1 MNRLLAV
8 LGVIVAVVGVIAYA
22 TLYTVHQ
29 TKQALVLQLGEV
41 VKTVSEPGIHL
52 KWPFVQ
58 NVIFL
63 DKRILAF
70 DTPPEEVIASDQK
83 RIVVDAF
90 SRFKITDPLKFYQS
104 VNNLSVARARLST
117 LINSSI
123 REVLGAEEFLTVL
136 SGERVTLMRSIRD
149 AVNAE
154 AVNLGITIVDVRIKR
169 ADLPPENSQ
178 AIYRRM
184 QTERERQA
192 KEARAL
198 GAEEGLRIR
207 ARADRDR
214 TVLLAD
220 ASKLGEIL
228 RGEGD
233 GARARIFNEAAK
245 RDPKFYAFYRSLQA
259 YRTALGGEDT
269 TLVIAPDSDFFEFFG
284 SISGL
289 AGSRGDGRQPAQAN
303 D

>member
-1 MNRLLAV
+1 MNRALAV
-8 LGVIVAVVGVIAYA
+8 LGVIVAVGGVIAYSL
-22 TLYTVHQ
+22 LYTIHQ
-29 TKQALVLQLGEV
+29 TKQALILQFGEV
-41 VKTVSEPGIHL
+41 VEMVDQPGLHW
-52 KWPFVQ
+52 KVPFVQ
-58 NVIFL
+58 NVVYL

-136 SGERVTLMRSIRD
+136 SGERVTLMARIKD
-149 AVNAE
+149 AVNQQAAE
-154 AVNLGITIVDVRIKR
+154 LGITIVDVRIKR

-184 QTERERQA
+184 QTEREREA
-192 KEARAL
+192 KEARAK
-198 GAEEGLRIR
+198 GAEQGLRIR

-220 ASKLGEIL
+220 AQKLADIL

-233 GARARIFNEAAK
+233 GARARIFNEAAG

-269 TLVIAPDSDFFEFFG
+269 TLVISPDSDFFEFFG

-289 AGSRGDGRQPAQAN
+289 TGGGRQPAQAN

>member
-1 MNRLLAV
+1 MNRVLAI

-29 TKQALVLQLGEV
+29 TKQALILQFGKV
-41 VKTVSEPGIHL
+41 VRMVDTPGLHYKT
-52 KWPFVQ
+52 PFIQ
-58 NVIFL
+58 NVVYL

-104 VNNLSVARARLST
+104 VGNVAVARARLST
-117 LINSSI
+117 LINSNI
-123 REVLGAEEFLTVL
+123 RQVLGAEEFLTVL
-136 SGERVTLMRSIRD
+136 SGERVILMHAIRD
-149 AVNAE
+149 GVNEQAAE
-154 AVNLGITIVDVRIKR
+154 LGITIVDVRIKR

-184 QTERERQA
+184 QTEREREA
-192 KEARAL
+192 KEARAR

-214 TVLLAD
+214 TVLVADARKLAD
-220 ASKLGEIL
+220 IL

-233 GARARIFNEAAK
+233 GARARIFNEAAS

-259 YRTALGGEDT
+259 YRAALGGEDT
-269 TLVIAPDSDFFEFFG
+269 TLVISPDSDFFELFG
-284 SISGL
+284 NISGL
-289 AGSRGDGRQPAQAN
+289 TGSRGAGRTPAQAN

>member
-1 MNRLLAV
+1 MNRALAII
-8 LGVIVAVVGVIAYA
+8 GIIVAIVGFIAYSA
-22 TLYTVHQ
+22 LYTVHQ
-29 TKQALVLQLGEV
+29 TKQALVLQFGEV
-41 VKTVSEPGIHL
+41 IKTVTEPGLWVKI
-52 KWPFVQ
+52 PFIQ
-58 NVIFL
+58 NVTYL

-70 DTPPEEVIASDQK
+70 DTPPEEVIAADQK

-90 SRFKITDPLKFYQS
+90 SRFRISDPLKFYQA
-104 VNNLSVARARLST
+104 VGNIDVAEARLST
-117 LINSSI
+117 LINSSL
-123 REVLGAEEFLTVL
+123 RQVLGAEEFASVL
-136 SGERVTLMRSIRD
+136 SGERVDLMRAIKD
-149 AVNAE
+149 AVNAQ

-184 QTERERQA
+184 QTEREREA
-192 KEARAL
+192 KEARAM
-198 GAEEGLRIR
+198 GAEEAFRIR

-220 ASKLGEIL
+220 ARKLGEIL

-233 GARARIFNEAAK
+233 GARARIFNEAAS

-259 YRTALGGEDT
+259 YRAALHSDDT
-269 TLVIAPDSDFFEFFG
+269 TLVLSPDSDFFEFFG
-284 SISGL
+284 SFSSVVTG
-289 AGSRGDGRQPAQAN
+289 GGRPAAPS

>member
-1 MNRLLAV
+1 MAETIRQS
-8 LGVIVAVVGVIAYA
+8 I
-22 TLYTVHQ
+22 
-29 TKQALVLQLGEV
+29 
-41 VKTVSEPGIHL
+41 
-52 KWPFVQ
+52 
-58 NVIFL
+58 
-63 DKRILAF
+63 R
-70 DTPPEEVIASDQK
+70 QK
-83 RIVVDAF
+83 I
-90 SRFKITDPLKFYQS
+90 
-104 VNNLSVARARLST
+104 VNNLPVARARLST

-136 SGERVTLMRSIRD
+136 SGERVTLMARIKD
-149 AVNAE
+149 AVNQQAAE
-154 AVNLGITIVDVRIKR
+154 LGITIVDVRIKR

-184 QTERERQA
+184 QTEREREA
-192 KEARAL
+192 KEARAK
-198 GAEEGLRIR
+198 GAEQGLRIR

-220 ASKLGEIL
+220 AQKLADIL

-233 GARARIFNEAAK
+233 GARARIFNEAAG

-259 YRTALGGEDT
+259 YRAALGGEDT
-269 TLVIAPDSDFFEFFG
+269 TLVISPDSDFFEFFG

-289 AGSRGDGRQPAQAN
+289 AGGRRPAEAK

>member
-1 MNRLLAV
+1 MNRVLAV
-8 LGVIVAVVGVIAYA
+8 FGVIVAVVGVIAYSL
-22 TLYTVHQ
+22 LYTVHQ
-29 TKQALVLQLGEV
+29 TKQALILQFGEV
-41 VKTVSEPGIHL
+41 VGMVDEPGLHWKI
-52 KWPFVQ
+52 PFVQ
-58 NVIFL
+58 NVEFL

-136 SGERVTLMRSIRD
+136 SGERVTLMARIKD
-149 AVNAE
+149 AVNQQAAE
-154 AVNLGITIVDVRIKR
+154 LGITIVDVRIKR

-184 QTERERQA
+184 QTEREREA
-192 KEARAL
+192 KEARAK
-198 GAEEGLRIR
+198 GAEQGLRIR

-220 ASKLGEIL
+220 AQKLADIL

-233 GARARIFNEAAK
+233 GARARIFNEAAG

-259 YRTALGGEDT
+259 YRAALGGEDT
-269 TLVIAPDSDFFEFFG
+269 TLVISPDSDFFEFFG

-289 AGSRGDGRQPAQAN
+289 TGGGRPAQAN

>member
-1 MNRLLAV
+1 MNRILAAI
-8 LGVIVAVVGVIAYA
+8 GIIIAIVGVIAYSMIF
-22 TLYTVHQ
+22 TVHQ
-29 TKQALVLQLGEV
+29 TKQALVLQFGEV
-41 VKTVSEPGIHL
+41 KRTVVEPGLHF
-52 KWPFVQ
+52 KTPFIQ
-58 NVIFL
+58 NVIYL

-90 SRFKITDPLKFYQS
+90 SRFKITDPLRFYQS
-104 VNNLSVARARLST
+104 VGNVAVARARLST

-123 REVLGAEEFLTVL
+123 RQVLGAEEFLTVL
-136 SGERVTLMRSIRD
+136 SGERVTLMRAIRD
-149 AVNAE
+149 AVNAQ
-154 AVNLGITIVDVRIKR
+154 ASQLGITIVDVRIKR

-184 QTERERQA
+184 QTEREREA
-192 KEARAL
+192 KEARAM

-214 TVLLAD
+214 TVLVAD
-220 ASKLGEIL
+220 ARKVADIL

-233 GARARIFNEAAK
+233 GARARIFNEAAS

-259 YRTALGGEDT
+259 YRVALSGDDT
-269 TLVIAPDSDFFEFFG
+269 TMVLSPDSDFFEFFG

-289 AGSRGDGRQPAQAN
+289 TGGRQPAQAN